1 MVIVEYTPKFKKL
14 FYKLPINIQE
24 IARKV
29 LDRLEQQ
36 PFGDRLTGSLR
47 DSYSIHFYGNR
58 YRIVWTKVNDKI
70 IVYYIGKRTD
80 HFYED
85 VSKYL

>member
-1 MVIVEYTPKFKKL
+1 MVIVKYTPKFKKL
-14 FYKLPINIQE
+14 FYKLPINIQM

-36 PFGDRLTGSLR
+36 SFGDRLIGSLR
-47 DSYSIHFYGNR
+47 ESYSIHFYGNR
-58 YRIVWTKVNDKI
+58 YRIIWTRVNDNL

>member
-1 MVIVEYTPKFKKL
+1 MIVLEYTPKFKKL
-14 FYKLPINIQE
+14 FYKLPTNIQE
-24 IARKV
+24 LARKV
-29 LDRLEQQ
+29 LNKLEQQ
-36 PFGDRLTGSLR
+36 PFGNRLTGSLR
-47 DSYSIHFYGNR
+47 ESYSIHFYGNR
-58 YRIVWTKVNDKI
+58 YRIIWTKINDKI